1 MRTRG
6 LLLVVV
12 LFALLLGASPPARAD
27 QPDPAAIAKA
37 KELLAVTKSIQ
48 TADSMTDTIF
58 PAVEKL
64 VEAANPGRAAEV
76 RTLME
81 KYFLPEMRKH
91 LPEFGDLMAAE
102 WARYFTV
109 AEMDQMLA
117 FYRTDVGQK
126 VIALQPTL
134 FKEGYE
140 LGQRW
145 GETMARDVFRKVAPE
160 LEKQGLKSPNI

>member
-6 LLLVVV
+6 LLVAVV
-12 LFALLLGASPPARAD
+12 FGLLLGASPAAPAD
-27 QPDPAAIAKA
+27 QPDPAAVTKA

-76 RTLME
+76 RMLME

-91 LPEFGDLMAAE
+91 LPEFGDLVAAE

-134 FKEGYE
+134 FKESYE
-140 LGQRW
+140 LGQAW
-145 GETMARDVFRKVAPE
+145 GETMARDVFRKIAPE
-160 LEKQGLKSPNI
+160 LERQGLKSPNI

>member
-12 LFALLLGASPPARAD
+12 LLGLLLGAARADD

-48 TADSMTDTIF
+48 TADSMTDTVF
-58 PAVEKL
+58 PALEKL

-76 RTLME
+76 RILME

-91 LPEFGDLMAAE
+91 LPEFGDLMATE

-109 AEMDQMLA
+109 AEMEQMLT
-117 FYRTDVGQK
+117 FYRSDVGRK
-126 VIALQPTL
+126 VISLQPTL

-140 LGQRW
+140 IGQEW

>member
-6 LLLVVV
+6 LLVAV
-12 LFALLLGASPPARAD
+12 LFALLLGLPPAARAD
-27 QPDPAAIAKA
+27 QPDPAAVAKA

-48 TADSMTDTIF
+48 TADSMTDTVF
-58 PAVEKL
+58 PALEKL
-64 VEAANPGRAAEV
+64 VEAANPGRGAEV

-91 LPEFGDLMAAE
+91 LPEFGDLMARE

-117 FYRTDVGQK
+117 FYRTDVGLSL
-126 VIALQPTL
+126 IH
-134 FKEGYE
+134 
-140 LGQRW
+140 
-145 GETMARDVFRKVAPE
+145 
-160 LEKQGLKSPNI
+160 I